1 MAHNIEHTA
10 EGEDAMFCV
19 GDRKAAWHLLGQRT
33 PGAVT
38 WEEAMK
44 LAHLDWTVSKHP
56 ITMINPITNV
66 SEVLLN
72 TFGIY
77 RDSDGQY
84 LGHVG
89 KDYTP
94 IQNRYAFDFVDALLE
109 GSGSH
114 YESAGALGK
123 GERIWTMARLPQDIR
138 IAGTNDISENYLLF
152 TNAHNGLAS
161 GTAKIT
167 STRVVCENT
176 LNMALVGN
184 GSTLFLRHTK
194 EIKQR
199 MEDAK
204 MLMNGAIMNAEL
216 LEIKLNSLA
225 ERQMTKETVL
235 TVVNTMFP
243 ISADGKA
250 VTRRERIVMKI
261 LELFESNDGNAIPEI
276 RGSAYN
282 LLNAITEYSDHFR
295 TGIRVKPGYTKE
307 TARAEAAMFG
317 SGDEQKSKALE
328 VVLAAT
334 ANNPFRGSNV
344 QVSFAVEPQTS
355 TAVMEAEDE
364 VEVVT
369 ETVSDRQNAID
380 AEVERIL
387 GL

>member
-1 MAHNIEHTA
+1 
-10 EGEDAMFCV
+10 
-19 GDRKAAWHLLGQRT
+19 
-33 PGAVT
+33 
-38 WEEAMK
+38 
-44 LAHLDWTVSKHP
+44 
-56 ITMINPITNV
+56 
-66 SEVLLN
+66 
-72 TFGIY
+72 
-77 RDSDGQY
+77 
-84 LGHVG
+84 
-89 KDYTP
+89 
-94 IQNRYAFDFVDALLE
+94 
-109 GSGSH
+109 
-114 YESAGALGK
+114 
-123 GERIWTMARLPQDIR
+123 MARLPQDIR
-138 IAGTNDISENYLLF
+138 IAGTNDISQNYLLF

-250 VTRRERIVMKI
+250 VTRRERIIMKI

-369 ETVSDRQNAID
+369 ETVSDKQNAID